1 VANKDRRPEE
11 PTSPL
16 VAREQR
22 IRARLGVPVAAGGAV
37 YLLGAIIIYQS
48 LLHLPV
54 VGVLQALTPALEG
67 EAQAPRSP
75 EALEV
80 RYLAGHA
87 FGLIAGAVLEAL
99 GLLALFAGLYF
110 LLEATRA
117 RSDQASEGTRITLLI
132 GGILTPLILIVQQI
146 VRDVKAHQFIH
157 GHNFSQAAVEA
168 AVSKGAA
175 NLLAGYLGL
184 LLPVVLVVGMVLTLV
199 RAARVGLVPRWLRT
213 FGVVCAFLLLPVF
226 ASAFLLQILV
236 AGFMVALGFLFLE
249 RLPEGDPPA
258 WREGRAI
265 PWPSPAAAKAEQAK
279 AKG

>member
-1 VANKDRRPEE
+1 MARQARRQKE
-11 PTSPL
+11 PVSPL
-16 VAREQR
+16 VERESR
-22 IRARLGVPVAAGGAV
+22 LRARLGVPVAAGGAI
-37 YLLGAIIIYQS
+37 YLLGAIIVYQA
-48 LLHLPV
+48 LLHLPL
-54 VGVLQALTPALEG
+54 VGVVQALAPALRG
-67 EAQAPRSP
+67 EARAAVSP

-87 FGLIAGAVLEAL
+87 FGLIAGSVLEAL
-99 GLLALFAGLYF
+99 GLAALFAGLYF
-110 LLEATRA
+110 LLSATRA
-117 RSDQASEGTRITLLI
+117 RSDQASEGTRITLI
-132 GGILTPLILIVQQI
+132 VGGVLTPVILIAQQI

-157 GHNFSQAAVEA
+157 GHNFGQAAVEA

-184 LLPVVLVVGMVLTLV
+184 ILPIVLVVGMILTLL
-199 RAARVGLVPRWLRT
+199 RATRVGLMPRWLRT

-236 AGFMVALGFLFLE
+236 AGFMVAFGFLLLE

-265 PWPSPAAAKAEQAK
+265 PWPSPSEARKPREARA
-279 AKG
+279 